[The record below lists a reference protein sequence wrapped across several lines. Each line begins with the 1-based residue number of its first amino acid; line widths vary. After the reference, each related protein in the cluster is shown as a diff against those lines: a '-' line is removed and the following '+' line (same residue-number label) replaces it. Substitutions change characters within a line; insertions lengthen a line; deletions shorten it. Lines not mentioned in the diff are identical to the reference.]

1 MTRPLRKLVE
11 IDHDDVTLAYRRW
24 APVYDNTFGKFVE
37 AGVKQATARA
47 NAFDGRLLDVGV
59 GTGLALPHYKPSL
72 RVTGIDLSADMLQRA
87 RERVRRKRL
96 SNIDALLQMDATKLS
111 FADQSFDIV
120 VAMYVMTVV
129 PDPAAVL
136 NEIAR
141 VTRPGGTALIVNHF
155 SVDKGLRGAMERRL
169 AGLADVLGWR
179 PEFPVE
185 TVLACDA
192 LELVDRRAVKPFGFF
207 TLLEF
212 RRR

>member
-1 MTRPLRKLVE
+1 MTRPLGKLVE
-11 IDHDDVTLAYRRW
+11 IDHEDVTAAYRRW
-24 APVYDNTFGKFVE
+24 APVYDSTFGKFVE
-37 AGVKQATARA
+37 AGVKQAAARA
-47 NAFDGRLLDVGV
+47 NDCDGRLLDVGV
-59 GTGLALPHYKPSL
+59 GTGLALPHYKRSL

-87 RERVRRKRL
+87 CERARKKGL
-96 SNIDALLQMDATKLS
+96 TNIEALLQMDATKLS
-111 FADQSFDIV
+111 FADHSFDIV

-129 PDPAAVL
+129 PDPAAVM

-185 TVLACDA
+185 TVLACDE